1 MDLARLSELLRYD
14 PRTGTLTWKVSRR
27 GYRGIK
33 AGDAAGTVHS
43 SSAKSSYKSLRIMID
58 QRWYEAHRVAWVLH
72 FGSEIPEGLQIDHIN
87 GDATDNRIANLRL
100 ASRKQNMENAKLH
113 AHNSSGYRGVSWDA
127 SRNRW
132 MATVSNNGKK
142 KNLGRFATKE
152 EAIATAITARS
163 NLYTHYTGREIQ

>member
-1 MDLARLSELLRYD
+1 
-14 PRTGTLTWKVSRR
+14 
-27 GYRGIK
+27 
-33 AGDAAGTVHS
+33 
-43 SSAKSSYKSLRIMID
+43 MID

-152 EAIATAITARS
+152 EAIAAAITARS